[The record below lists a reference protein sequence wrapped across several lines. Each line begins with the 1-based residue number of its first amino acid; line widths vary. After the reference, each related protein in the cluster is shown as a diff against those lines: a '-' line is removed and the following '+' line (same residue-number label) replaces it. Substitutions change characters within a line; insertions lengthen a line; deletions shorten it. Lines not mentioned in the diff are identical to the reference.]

1 MGYQE
6 DREKRIEI
14 FEDTIR
20 YCERNQKLLETIVY
34 TRENTRLYREPL
46 QECNE
51 AIEKSYAQPVK
62 VSISLK
68 RTLEAAGSLY
78 SKYKEARIGILNFA
92 SATNPGGGV
101 IRGSNAQE
109 ECICRCTTLYPCLAT
124 ESLQK
129 DYYAYHKKRRN
140 PLYTDRCIFTPNIL
154 VFKTDEKWPKLCA
167 EEEWFPV
174 DVISCAAPNLR
185 GGLQDYRDF
194 LDKTDVLKPEE
205 QIGELLRRRIRGILQ
220 VAVNQHIDILVL
232 GAFGC
237 GAFCNSPH
245 VVAEAFKEVL
255 KDYRYS
261 FKEIE
266 FAVYCSQADRTNY
279 DVFSDVFLNSFEE

>member
-6 DREKRIEI
+6 DRAKRIEI
-14 FEDTIR
+14 FEDTIQ
-20 YCERNQKLLETIVY
+20 YCERNQKLLTAIVD
-34 TRENTRLYREPL
+34 TRKNTRFYREPL
-46 QECNE
+46 QELDGTIGKRYE
-51 AIEKSYAQPVK
+51 QPVK
-62 VSISLK
+62 VSVSLK
-68 RTLEAAGSLY
+68 RTLEAASDLHLNDP
-78 SKYKEARIGILNFA
+78 EDRIGILNFA

-109 ECICRCTTLYPCLAT
+109 ESICRCTTLYPCLTT

-129 DYYAYHKKRRN
+129 DYYTYHKKRRN
-140 PLYTDRCIFTPNIL
+140 PLYTDRCIFTPDIL

-185 GGLQDYRDF
+185 GEVQRECT
-194 LDKTDVLKPEE
+194 DKVDMVKTEE
-205 QIGELLRRRIRGILQ
+205 QISELLRNRIRGILQ
-220 VAVNQHIDILVL
+220 VAVSQQMDILVL

-237 GAFCNSPH
+237 GAFCNSPYI
-245 VVAEAFKEVL
+245 VAEAFKDVL

-261 FKEIE
+261 FKKVE
-266 FAVYCSQADRTNY
+266 FAVYCTQTDRINY
-279 DVFSDVFLNSFEE
+279 DVFSNVFLNA